1 MMHRLLQ
8 AVLVLLVCTS
18 MVRAEEAIIRAATVH
33 TGVGAPL
40 TPGAVR
46 VKDGKIA
53 EVAASIAA
61 GPGVKVVELDKGVL
75 MPGMVDAFTSIGVE
89 GGLAES
95 TLEVTPNI
103 RVLDAVDWSARA
115 FRRARASGVTTV
127 GIVPGSDNVIAGLSC
142 IVKTA
147 GERAIRIVK
156 TDHALV
162 LTLATDP
169 ASGNSS
175 RNRPDS
181 IYTRQ
186 PTNRMGVVW
195 ILRSEFGRAKS
206 GSSAKEQAVLREALA
221 GKRPILCVSRSDS
234 DLIAALR
241 LKQEYALPLTL
252 AGAQEAYK
260 VRNDLSAAGTP
271 LLLGPLSATAGPGPD
286 QSETILNLPGTLH
299 EAGIPFAL
307 TGGNLLDQARIA
319 VRFGLSKDAA
329 LAAITVQPAKL
340 LGQERRLGA
349 IAVGRDA
356 DIVALTGDP
365 FDLTSSIRWTMIDGV
380 MRAEER

>member
-1 MMHRLLQ
+1 MLHRLLQ
-8 AVLVLLVCTS
+8 AALVLLVCTS
-18 MVRAEEAIIRAATVH
+18 MVRAEEVIIRAATVH

-61 GPGVKVVELDKGVL
+61 GPGVKVVDIDKGVL

-127 GIVPGSDNVIAGLSC
+127 SIVPGSDNVIAGLSC

-147 GERAIRIVK
+147 GERAARIIK
-156 TDHALV
+156 PDHALV

-195 ILRSEFGRAKS
+195 ILRSEFGRAKN

-221 GKRPILCVSRSDS
+221 GKRPIICVSRSDS

-260 VRNDLSAAGTP
+260 VRNELSAAGTP

>member
-1 MMHRLLQ
+1 
-8 AVLVLLVCTS
+8 
-18 MVRAEEAIIRAATVH
+18 
-33 TGVGAPL
+33 
-40 TPGAVR
+40 
-46 VKDGKIA
+46 
-53 EVAASIAA
+53 
-61 GPGVKVVELDKGVL
+61 
-75 MPGMVDAFTSIGVE
+75 
-89 GGLAES
+89 
-95 TLEVTPNI
+95 
-103 RVLDAVDWSARA
+103 
-115 FRRARASGVTTV
+115 
-127 GIVPGSDNVIAGLSC
+127 
-142 IVKTA
+142 
-147 GERAIRIVK
+147 
-156 TDHALV
+156 
-162 LTLATDP
+162 
-169 ASGNSS
+169 
-175 RNRPDS
+175 
-181 IYTRQ
+181 
-186 PTNRMGVVW
+186 MGVVW